1 MSLLQIDFQIPL
13 YKYIYVCMHEYMCT
27 VYIYSDPSCPH
38 PSCLQSS
45 YPHPRC
51 VPSLENAIKEVDA
64 AYDSCNE
71 AWAQGEADK
80 FRSVKF
86 LTQFVVL
93 GRRCSGCVNKVHKTN
108 EREFILTWMQSI
120 DLPWTIFEV
129 CGHGRGAHAERYFH
143 VLTSTTANIA

>member
-64 AYDSCNE
+64 AYDFMTP
-71 AWAQGEADK
+71 AMKHGL
-80 FRSVKF
+80 RVKQTNLGQLSF
-86 LTQFVVL
+86 LLSLLCWVGGAVDAST
-93 GRRCSGCVNKVHKTN
+93 K
-108 EREFILTWMQSI
+108 SI
-120 DLPWTIFEV
+120 KQTKENLF
-129 CGHGRGAHAERYFH
+129 
-143 VLTSTTANIA
+143 